1 MWSAKR
7 TILILTLIC
16 AVVVPVCSAKAIL
29 RRTKE
34 KNPTAFELL
43 DKYAETQDR
52 LQSIIL
58 KSEYR
63 EAKSCYRIE
72 AGTVFY
78 SFCSQ
83 ELRYDGKRI
92 CVRANH
98 WGQLTLQINAPKQ
111 QPQYVSTLWDGKTK
125 YQYIIGSASVK
136 EKVKGYNP
144 SGTCSIYQPIK
155 RNQTETTLSCSDVH
169 IFGYFR
175 GDRERFDTILRK
187 ANSVKVLKK
196 MEKVNGSDCFVIV
209 ADTKY
214 GKYKIWL
221 DPNHGYHIAKAVVE
235 RGPGDFVQ
243 ATNYTHLKGTK
254 DAHII
259 QNTRFKKFDGIWIPI
274 ESTFIR
280 NTKYPKDDWCKNR
293 SHKKVTEVILHP
305 DHEALSSFVPDDI
318 KNGAK
323 VRISGA
329 NGKYRYTWQDGQV
342 VDEKGRKVDYKS
354 KKTKK

>member
-1 MWSAKR
+1 M
-7 TILILTLIC
+7 LIC
-16 AVVVPVCSAKAIL
+16 LVTVPVCSARSGRGKA
-29 RRTKE
+29 K
-34 KNPTAFELL
+34 PVPMSVSDLL

-58 KSEYR
+58 KSESR
-63 EAKSCYRIE
+63 GTKSCYRIE

-98 WGQLTLQINAPKQ
+98 WGQLSLQINAPKQ
-111 QPQYVSTLWDGKTK
+111 QPQYMSTLWDGKKT
-125 YQYIIGSASVK
+125 YHYIIGSASVK
-136 EKVKGYNP
+136 EKVKGCNP
-144 SGTCSIYQPIK
+144 SGTCIIYQPIK
-155 RNQTETTLSCSDVH
+155 RNQAEITLSDSDVH
-169 IFGYFR
+169 IFGYFC

-187 ANSVKVLKK
+187 AKSVKVLKK

-243 ATNYTHLKGTK
+243 ATNYTQLKGTK

-280 NTKYPKDDWCKNR
+280 NIKYQKDDWAKVR
-293 SHKKVTEVILHP
+293 YHKKITEVILNP
-305 DHEALSSFVPDDI
+305 DHEVLSSFAPDDI

-323 VRISGA
+323 VYIQQVPGV
-329 NGKYRYTWQDGQV
+329 YYTWQDGKV
-342 VDEKGRKVDYKS
+342 VDEKGQKVDLEKVKVKS
-354 KKTKK
+354 KKAKEGKKRG